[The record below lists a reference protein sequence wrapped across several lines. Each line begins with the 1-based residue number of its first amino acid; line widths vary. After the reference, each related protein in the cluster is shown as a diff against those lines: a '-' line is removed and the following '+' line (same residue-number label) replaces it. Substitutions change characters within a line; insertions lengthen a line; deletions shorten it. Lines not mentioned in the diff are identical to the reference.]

1 MSITTKDRNT
11 VGDHVRRIR
20 GRAEMTLRQFSAATG
35 LSESFLSQFERGHTQ
50 ASVGSLR
57 RIAEALQISLSELFD
72 PNGMSA
78 ARVVRPGARLRM
90 PFGDGATK
98 YLISPQ
104 SSRDFAVYMARL
116 EVGGS
121 SGPEQY
127 VHDSS
132 DEFLLVLQGS
142 IKLEL
147 ADTVYLLEPG
157 DGITFRSDVPHRVV
171 NVHDGPSELIWINGA
186 AGI

>member
-1 MSITTKDRNT
+1 MSVTTKNEHKI
-11 VGDHVRRIR
+11 GDHVRRVR
-20 GRAEMTLRQFSAATG
+20 SRAEITLRELAASTG

-50 ASVGSLR
+50 ASVSSLR
-57 RIAEALQISLSELFD
+57 RIAEALQISLSDLFE
-72 PNGMSA
+72 PNGMSK
-78 ARVVRPGARLRM
+78 ARVVRPSARLKM

-98 YLISPQ
+98 YMVTPHG
-104 SSRDFAVYMARL
+104 SRDFAVYVTQL

-132 DEFLLVLQGS
+132 DEFLLVLKGA

-171 NVHDGPSELIWINGA
+171 NVHHDVSELIWINGA